1 MEAGRLDRKITIQSQ
16 SVTRDTMGGEVVTW
30 GTYKTVWAGFKPIRN
45 KEGVESGQLTATR
58 LCEFTFRYQDA
69 PAVDEAMQIVFDSQT
84 YEIEG
89 VQFLGRQETIKAI
102 TKLKV

>member
-1 MEAGRLDRKITIQSQ
+1 MEAGVLDRKITIQSQ
-16 SVTRDTMGGEVVTW
+16 SVVRDAMGGETVTW
-30 GTYKTVWAGFKPIRN
+30 GTYKTVWAGFKPLRN
-45 KEGVESGQLTATR
+45 MERVESGQLTATR

-69 PAVDEAMQIVFDSQT
+69 PAVDEAMQIVLGSDT

-89 VQFLGRQETIKAI
+89 IQIWGREETIKAI

>member
-1 MEAGRLDRKITIQSQ
+1 MEAGQLDRKIVIQSQ
-16 SVTRDTMGGEVVTW
+16 TVTRDAMGGESVTW

-45 KEGVESGQLTATR
+45 SEKVESGQLTATR

-69 PAVDEAMQIVFDSQT
+69 PAVDEAMQIVFESNT

-89 VQFLGRQETIKAI
+89 IQFWGRQETIKAI
-102 TKLKV
+102 TKLKI